1 MERQQLPEM
10 DRSTYAPLSFWAW
23 NEEMDDESIC
33 KRIQEFYDEGLKG
46 FFMHSRAGLI
56 TPYLSDEWFHAC
68 RTAAEKA
75 KQLQM
80 EAWIYDEDGWPSGFA
95 GGLVNGCGVKY
106 QAKYLTATRNREEVA
121 KEQLLVS
128 FCKTTNGYEPAEE
141 SKSEL
146 FFSYKTEPD
155 YVDLLSEEV
164 TKKFIE
170 VTHERY
176 KKELGAYFGTAV
188 PGFFT
193 DEPQYSFQGFPYS
206 DEMEEYFQKRNGY
219 SFLNHMYLFEEDSES
234 SDEYRKDYWDTV
246 QEMMQQNFAG
256 QIYNWCEK
264 NGVIFTGHFPGE
276 DSFIHQMSS
285 TAGVMP
291 KYKYMQMPGI
301 DHLGRRITPVLLI
314 KQVTSAAKQY
324 GRKKVLSETFGC
336 AGWNITFEQMCH
348 IWGWQ
353 AAAGINV
360 PVLHIGPH
368 SIKGIRKRD
377 YPAFYSYQEPWWEEF
392 NHVANWMQGIGAYMA
407 KGIWTEDLLVLSPLK
422 TMYLYHGR
430 ENAREEEY
438 AAAYRKLLE
447 NLLDIQMGF
456 DLGDEEVIRDCGSV
470 EDDRFIIG
478 NCAYRYV
485 IVPKAEILEEHT
497 WNLLQKFHKN
507 GGTVLFTSQVPRFQG
522 DYDWIKECCV
532 IQNSRN
538 FWHKCFSALHYN
550 RKITVLENNGFHIAH
565 GLQVAVKQDVLDYV
579 YVWNR
584 YVDSNRELTV
594 QISGQYSVATV
605 NPETGEKTQ
614 LEAVYGED
622 ETLVQLKL
630 CGYQSVLLELQDGIS
645 FYREDREVSMNRLEG
660 IWETDRENTL
670 TLDYASFSLDGRHY
684 SSEMQVVRMHQLLYQ
699 QIERADVRD
708 IYIQYRFYDG
718 RSSKSPLTAAVEDDD
733 CTGVWCNEASITDN
747 RGGWYLDQKIREYK
761 LDDHVID
768 GWNTITL
775 KYHLPEKNIR
785 NVEGL
790 FETEVNR
797 FYYPVEP
804 EAIYIK
810 GDFTVDIQGQYW
822 RKLTHWTA
830 DAKKFILS
838 DSRNLNESADITP
851 QGLWFYRGNLKF
863 RTTVKKKADV
873 HQWLCLKRVNAAAVK
888 VICNGKNKLLY
899 MEPYETDLTDMLQD
913 GENQV
918 EILLLGTNRNLL
930 GPHHHI
936 KGENNYVGPNTFKG
950 SYGYEDKIVNPEITT
965 EDTWTQRYS
974 FVPFGCSEVSE
985 SVRIKTITDSKEIKV
1000 NKEL

>member
-1 MERQQLPEM
+1 MERQQLPEL
-10 DRSTYAPLSFWAW
+10 DLYAYAPLSFWAW

-33 KRIQEFYDEGLKG
+33 QRIQEFYDQGLKG

-95 GGLVNGCGVKY
+95 GGLVNGCGVEY
-106 QAKYLTATRNREEVA
+106 QAKYLAATRNREEVVKSHFLA
-121 KEQLLVS
+121 SFRKSKE
-128 FCKTTNGYEPAEE
+128 GYEPAEE
-141 SKSEL
+141 AESEL
-146 FFSYKTEPD
+146 FFCYMTEPD
-155 YVDLLSEEV
+155 YVDLLSEKV

-176 KKELGAYFGTAV
+176 KKELGEYFGTVV

-193 DEPQYSFQGFPYS
+193 DEPQYSFQGLPYS
-206 DEMEEYFQKRNGY
+206 EELEAYFQKRNGY
-219 SFLNHMYLFEEDSES
+219 SFLKNMYLFEENTDFT
-234 SDEYRKDYWDTV
+234 DQYRKDYWDTV

-256 QIYNWCEK
+256 QIYDWCEK

-301 DHLGRRITPVLLI
+301 DHLGRRITPVLLT

-336 AGWNITFEQMCH
+336 AGWNISFEQMCH

-360 PVLHIGPH
+360 PILHIGPH

-392 NHVANWMQGIGAYMA
+392 YHVAKWMEGIGAYMG
-407 KGIWTEDLLVLSPLK
+407 KGIWTEDLVVLTPLK
-422 TMYLYHGR
+422 TMYLYHGKQ
-430 ENAREEEY
+430 NAIEEEY
-438 AAAYRKLLE
+438 AASYRKLLE
-447 NLLDIQMGF
+447 NLLDIQVGF
-456 DLGDEEVIRDCGSV
+456 DLGDEEVIHDCGSV
-470 EDDRFIIG
+470 EGDRFLIG

-485 IVPKAEILEEHT
+485 IVPKAEILEEYT
-497 WNLLQKFHKN
+497 WKLLQKFHEN
-507 GGTVLFTSQVPRFQG
+507 GGTVLFTSQVPGLQG
-522 DYDWIKECCV
+522 EGSWIHECHV

-538 FWHKCFSALHYN
+538 FWQKCFAALHYK
-550 RKITVLENNGFHIAH
+550 RKIAVLEKNGFYLAH
-565 GLQVAVKQDVLDYV
+565 GLHVAVKRDVSDYV

-584 YVDSNRELTV
+584 YVDSCRELTV
-594 QISGQYSVATV
+594 QVAGQCSAFTV

-614 LEAVYGED
+614 LAVVRGED
-622 ETLVQLKL
+622 ETLVSLKL
-630 CGYQSVLLELQDGIS
+630 CGYQSVLMELQDGIGS
-645 FYREDREVSMNRLEG
+645 CQEDQEISMNRLDG
-660 IWETDRENTL
+660 TWEPDRENTL
-670 TLDYASFSLDGRHY
+670 TLDYASFSLDGQHY
-684 SSEMQVVRMHQLLYQ
+684 SEEMQVVQMHPLLYQ
-699 QIERADVRD
+699 HINRENARE
-708 IYIQYRFYDG
+708 IYIKYRFFDG
-718 RSSKSPLTAAVEDDD
+718 RSNKKPLIAALEDDD
-733 CTGVWCNEASITDN
+733 CTGIWCNEASITSC
-747 RGGWYLDQKIREYK
+747 RGGWYLDRKIHEYE
-761 LDDHVID
+761 LGEYVTE

-775 KYHLPEKNIR
+775 RYHLPGNNIKD
-785 NVEGL
+785 VEGL

-810 GDFTVDIQGQYW
+810 GDFSVDIQGRYW
-822 RKLTHWTA
+822 RQATHWTA
-830 DAKKFILS
+830 DPERFILS
-838 DSRNLNESADITP
+838 DYRKLNGSADVTP

-863 RTTVKKKADV
+863 RTTIKKKAGM
-873 HQWLCLKRVNAAAVK
+873 HQWICLNRVDAAAVK
-888 VICNGKNKLLY
+888 VSCNGKDKLLY
-899 MEPYETDLTDMLQD
+899 MEPYETDLTEMLVD

-918 EILLLGTNRNLL
+918 EVLLLGTNRNLL
-930 GPHHHI
+930 GPHHHM

-950 SYGYEDKIVNPEITT
+950 IYGYEDKIVNHDITQET
-965 EDTWTQRYS
+965 TWTQRYS
-974 FVPFGCSEVSE
+974 FVPFGCGGVSE
-985 SVRIKTITDSKEIKV
+985 SDRIQMNPDTTPTQK
-1000 NKEL
+1000 